1 MSHYQITIQQGAT
14 FSRRFFVYQ
23 ASSATIVGDLTGF
36 SVRCVAR
43 TTVESSTAAITFT
56 GVVVTAASA
65 LCEISLTAAETAAE
79 TEGNYYG
86 DVEVYSGTTV
96 YRAFSATFVVTR
108 EVTR

>member
-14 FSRRFFVYQ
+14 FTRRFFVYQ
-23 ASSATIVGDLTGF
+23 ANSATIVGDLTGF
-36 SVRCVAR
+36 SVTGKMRSSL
-43 TTVESSTAAITFT
+43 ESSTVVATFT
-56 GVVVTAASA
+56 GVVVTASTA

-86 DVEVYSGTTV
+86 DIEVYSGTTV
-96 YRAFSATFVVTR
+96 YRPFSATFVVTR